1 MRLNATGIERRIG
14 KEINRRKNKIKAH
27 VVVIKVNVTMVPDKL
42 SQHQYSLIVQRNKIV
57 LEVSPQNYKIIL
69 SSRIKA

>member
-14 KEINRRKNKIKAH
+14 NEINRRKNKIKAH
-27 VVVIKVNVTMVPDKL
+27 VVVKKVNVTMVSDKL
-42 SQHQYSLIVQRNKIV
+42 SQHQYSLILQRYRIV
-57 LEVSPQNYKIIL
+57 LVVSPQNYKIIL

>member
-14 KEINRRKNKIKAH
+14 KEIYRRKNKMKAH
-27 VVVIKVNVTMVPDKL
+27 VVGKKVNVTMVPDKL
-42 SQHQYSLIVQRNKIV
+42 NQHQYSLIVQRNTIV
-57 LEVSPQNYKIIL
+57 LVVSPQNYKIIL